1 VLTVLSGDV
10 ANAVTAAAS
19 IGDRAC
25 MVYLGGESYDVATL
39 DGVLRNG
46 MVEQELAP
54 YVKSLKV
61 YRDSRSRPLYLIL
74 DF

>member
-1 VLTVLSGDV
+1 
-10 ANAVTAAAS
+10 
-19 IGDRAC
+19 